1 MKKIIALL
9 LSVIAVLSAMVLS
22 GCNKQMV
29 DLTYSYEYAIIGLPN
44 GEVVEGKVSSW
55 TDYED
60 GDQLQVKI
68 NGKTY
73 LEGVTLSRDEFFAYQ
88 QQGADIST
96 SQPAPGDLLAFWDE
110 ALNMTVLLLLQ
121 CLQTM
126 RRKAWTIFFQL
137 RLSCLRERQAL
148 IMSLCLRGLRP

>member
-1 MKKIIALL
+1 MKKVIALL
-9 LSVIAVLSAMVLS
+9 LAVIGVLAALLLS
-22 GCNKQMV
+22 GCNKQML

-73 LEGVTLSRDEFFAYQ
+73 LVHSSNVVL
-88 QQGADIST
+88 IS
-96 SQPAPGDLLAFWDE
+96 
-110 ALNMTVLLLLQ
+110 N
-121 CLQTM
+121 
-126 RRKAWTIFFQL
+126 
-137 RLSCLRERQAL
+137 
-148 IMSLCLRGLRP
+148 

>member
-9 LSVIAVLSAMVLS
+9 LAVIAILSIALLS
-22 GCNKQMV
+22 GCNKQLM

-73 LEGVTLSRDEFFAYQ
+73 LVHSSNVVL
-88 QQGADIST
+88 IS
-96 SQPAPGDLLAFWDE
+96 
-110 ALNMTVLLLLQ
+110 N
-121 CLQTM
+121 
-126 RRKAWTIFFQL
+126 
-137 RLSCLRERQAL
+137 
-148 IMSLCLRGLRP
+148 